1 MARPLSSFS
10 STKTT
15 IATESFKLVMEEE
28 EEHILVHIVISVVA
42 VVLVE
47 MGILERDSFVLVST
61 HHEDHVA
68 NLSGGTRT
76 GVADNELVG

>member
-1 MARPLSSFS
+1 
-10 STKTT
+10 
-15 IATESFKLVMEEE
+15 MEEE

-47 MGILERDSFVLVST
+47 MGILECDGFVLVST

-76 GVADNELVG
+76 GVANNELVG